1 MIRHG
6 KRQLPVGA
14 GCSTRDEL
22 GFVLP
27 QEGGGDQNLAPPH
40 RYMLDNT
47 ESHYLSR
54 LLVVEVTVNGF
65 ADSHTTVIASG
76 SSSNYD
82 RRRCLEGS
90 QPYAEVMKAQDSE
103 TITIHLATETCVTFP
118 ELFIILA

>member
-1 MIRHG
+1 
-6 KRQLPVGA
+6 
-14 GCSTRDEL
+14 
-22 GFVLP
+22 
-27 QEGGGDQNLAPPH
+27 
-40 RYMLDNT
+40 MLDNT

-54 LLVVEVTVNGF
+54 LLVVRATVNGF
-65 ADSHTTVIASG
+65 ANSHTTVISSG

-90 QPYAEVMKAQDSE
+90 QPYDEAMKAQDSE

>member
-1 MIRHG
+1 
-6 KRQLPVGA
+6 
-14 GCSTRDEL
+14 
-22 GFVLP
+22 
-27 QEGGGDQNLAPPH
+27 
-40 RYMLDNT
+40 MLDNT

-90 QPYAEVMKAQDSE
+90 QPYDEAMKAQDSE